1 MCFFILFLD
10 NPINNE
16 RYVCLHFEVKESYV
30 LHGFAGYFDTLLY
43 DDLTLSKLI
52 FLHTGRSFKCK
63 TDVKASIINNLGI
76 VPKTHSFG
84 MISWFPIYFPIKVW
98 LCN

>member
-1 MCFFILFLD
+1 MLFLLLD

-16 RYVCLHFEVKESYV
+16 RYVCLRFEVKEAYI

-52 FLHTGRSFKCK
+52 LPPQWQIFNH
-63 TDVKASIINNLGI
+63 
-76 VPKTHSFG
+76 
-84 MISWFPIYFPIKVW
+84 
-98 LCN
+98 